1 MRLRVKCIPIISA
14 KFLFFIIGF
23 LKSLNSSY
31 ATGKTYIT
39 IFAYVNV
46 VKFAT
51 SIRATVK
58 QEYHERVPI

>member
-14 KFLFFIIGF
+14 KLLFFIIGF

-31 ATGKTYIT
+31 ATDLYIT

-51 SIRATVK
+51 GIKATVK